1 MPGRSD
7 IQRPYRNSEYR
18 IRPVSRDAEKGWRD
32 LVATSRNAAVAT
44 WEFLTTTP
52 TEQSDDCYRLR
63 DALATVTIDGVAYD
77 RWQYKP
83 TAGGRIWY
91 AVTPPNNKAKE
102 LGQVLLERVMT
113 GHPNET
119 LKNHR

>member
-1 MPGRSD
+1 MAGRSE

-32 LVATSRNAAVAT
+32 LVATSRNAAVVA

-52 TEQSDDCYRLR
+52 TEAGDDCYRLR
-63 DALATVTIDGVAYD
+63 DSLATVTIDGVSHD

-91 AVTPPNNKAKE
+91 AVIPPNSKAKE
-102 LGQVLLERVMT
+102 PGQVLLERVMT